1 MNVYDETSQIL
12 KTYRIQANKSL
23 GQNFLVNDEVVE
35 KIIDSA
41 ELEKD
46 DLVIEIGPGLGV
58 LTNRLLQKCNNV
70 VCIELDER
78 MIKILKD
85 RFKLYIDGTYLANLE
100 IINEDVL
107 KVNLEE
113 LIAEKRK
120 RKKYKNVKV
129 VANLPYHISTPII
142 MKLLES
148 RLSIDEIIVMVQ
160 KRSRR
165 EINCKNRNKTCGSN
179 NLCCGVFF

>member
-70 VCIELDER
+70 VCIELD
-78 MIKILKD
+78 
-85 RFKLYIDGTYLANLE
+85 
-100 IINEDVL
+100 
-107 KVNLEE
+107 
-113 LIAEKRK
+113 KRQ
-120 RKKYKNVKV
+120 
-129 VANLPYHISTPII
+129 I
-142 MKLLES
+142 
-148 RLSIDEIIVMVQ
+148 
-160 KRSRR
+160 
-165 EINCKNRNKTCGSN
+165 
-179 NLCCGVFF
+179 